1 MHASCQYPTIS
12 SYSRTPEQK
21 ENLIKEVTDAVV
33 RTTGAKKEA
42 VTIIISDMK
51 KEDYGH
57 GGEVI
62 K

>member
-1 MHASCQYPTIS
+1 MPIIS
-12 SYSRTPEQK
+12 IQMLAGRTPEQK
-21 ENLIKEVTDAVV
+21 ENLIKEVTEAVV

-42 VTIIISDMK
+42 VSIVISDMN

-57 GGEVI
+57 GGEVT

>member
-1 MHASCQYPTIS
+1 MPIINIQMLEG
-12 SYSRTPEQK
+12 RTPEQK
-21 ENLIKEVTDAVV
+21 ENLITEVTEAVV
-33 RTTGAKKEA
+33 RTTGARKEA

-57 GGEVI
+57 GGKTI

>member
-1 MHASCQYPTIS
+1 MPIINIQMLAG
-12 SYSRTPEQK
+12 RTPEQK
-21 ENLIKEVTDAVV
+21 ENLIKEVTEAVV

-42 VTIIISDMK
+42 VSIVISDMN

-57 GGEVI
+57 GGEVT

>member
-1 MHASCQYPTIS
+1 MPVVNIQMLEG
-12 SYSRTPEQK
+12 RTPEQK
-21 ENLIKEVTDAVV
+21 ENLIKEVTDVVV